1 VLTRLATLV
10 CAALLGFACTAAA
23 GNEPTT
29 QTTGRLVLT
38 ERDHGR
44 TVTMRR
50 GRTGTLLV
58 PSRLRGE
65 VKTIGLSVLVISL
78 ETFAPT
84 TTREWELRAR
94 RVGSTVVTGPRRDG
108 RRFRITIR
116 VAP

>member
-1 VLTRLATLV
+1 MTRLATLV
-10 CAALLGFACTAAA
+10 CAALLGVACTAEA
-23 GNEPTT
+23 GNEPATT
-29 QTTGRLVLT
+29 ATGRLVLT

-44 TVTMRR
+44 TVTMRL

-58 PSRLRGE
+58 PSRLRGD
-65 VKTIGLSVLVISL
+65 VKTIGVSVLAIRL

-84 TTREWELRAR
+84 ATSEWELRAR

-116 VAP
+116 VVR